1 MGSKGRRRCSRIRGG
16 GWRRVGCVEIR
27 ADLYHA
33 DLWAREIARPRT
45 SGPALTMET
54 GQSALDQIGMARYLR
69 LGVEQKKKEKPFS
82 RARFSNR

>member
-1 MGSKGRRRCSRIRGG
+1 
-16 GWRRVGCVEIR
+16 
-27 ADLYHA
+27 
-33 DLWAREIARPRT
+33 
-45 SGPALTMET
+45 MET